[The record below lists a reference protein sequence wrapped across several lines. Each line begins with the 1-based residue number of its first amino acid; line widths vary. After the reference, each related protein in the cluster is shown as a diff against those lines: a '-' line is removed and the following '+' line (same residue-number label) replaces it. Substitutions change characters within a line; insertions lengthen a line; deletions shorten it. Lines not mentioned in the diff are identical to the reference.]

1 MAQNVM
7 NLSIFSL
14 VIVTIIKSVRFN
26 MQKVNKYIEYN
37 VETTLLN
44 ESWSIS
50 VSDMCEYVVR
60 HLKYSDIVLF
70 FYQMKSYFSW
80 LDFKHL

>member
-1 MAQNVM
+1 MCIKYFYMAQNVM

-14 VIVTIIKSVRFN
+14 VIVTIIKSVRFK

-44 ESWSIS
+44 ES
-50 VSDMCEYVVR
+50 
-60 HLKYSDIVLF
+60 
-70 FYQMKSYFSW
+70 
-80 LDFKHL
+80 

>member
-7 NLSIFSL
+7 DLSIFSL
-14 VIVTIIKSVRFN
+14 VVVTIIKSVRFN

-60 HLKYSDIVLF
+60 HLKYSDIVCF
-70 FYQMKSYFSW
+70 FYQMKSYFS
-80 LDFKHL
+80 

>member
-60 HLKYSDIVLF
+60 HLKYSDIVFFLSDEKLF
-70 FYQMKSYFSW
+70 Q
-80 LDFKHL
+80 LVGL

>member
-7 NLSIFSL
+7 DLSIFSL
-14 VIVTIIKSVRFN
+14 VVVTIIKSVRFN

-60 HLKYSDIVLF
+60 HLKYSDIVCLF
-70 FYQMKSYFSW
+70 LSDEKLFQ
-80 LDFKHL
+80 LVGL

>member
-1 MAQNVM
+1 MCIKYFYMAQNVM

-14 VIVTIIKSVRFN
+14 VVVTIIKSVRFN

-60 HLKYSDIVLF
+60 HLKYSDIVCF
-70 FYQMKSYFSW
+70 FYQMKSYFS
-80 LDFKHL
+80 

>member
-14 VIVTIIKSVRFN
+14 VVVTIIKSVRFN

-60 HLKYSDIVLF
+60 HLKYSDIVFFLSDEKLF
-70 FYQMKSYFSW
+70 Q
-80 LDFKHL
+80 LVGL

>member
-7 NLSIFSL
+7 DLSIFSL
-14 VIVTIIKSVRFN
+14 VVVTIIKSVRFN

-44 ESWSIS
+44 ESWNIS

-60 HLKYSDIVLF
+60 HLKYSDIVCFLSDEKLF
-70 FYQMKSYFSW
+70 Q
-80 LDFKHL
+80 LVGL

>member
-1 MAQNVM
+1 MTQNVM

-60 HLKYSDIVLF
+60 HLKYSDIVF

>member
-14 VIVTIIKSVRFN
+14 VVVTIIKSVRFN

-60 HLKYSDIVLF
+60 HLKYSDIGFFLSDEKLF
-70 FYQMKSYFSW
+70 Q
-80 LDFKHL
+80 LVGL

>member
-1 MAQNVM
+1 M
-7 NLSIFSL
+7 
-14 VIVTIIKSVRFN
+14 
-26 MQKVNKYIEYN
+26 EYN

-60 HLKYSDIVLF
+60 HLKYSDIVF
-70 FYQMKSYFSW
+70 FIRWKVISVG
-80 LDFKHL
+80 

>member
-60 HLKYSDIVLF
+60 HLK
-70 FYQMKSYFSW
+70 
-80 LDFKHL
+80 

>member
-60 HLKYSDIVLF
+60 HLKYSDIVF

>member
-14 VIVTIIKSVRFN
+14 VVVTIIKSVRFN

-44 ESWSIS
+44 ESWIIS

-60 HLKYSDIVLF
+60 HLKYSDIVFFLSDEKLF
-70 FYQMKSYFSW
+70 Q
-80 LDFKHL
+80 LVGL

>member
-1 MAQNVM
+1 M

-60 HLKYSDIVLF
+60 HLKYSDIVF
-70 FYQMKSYFSW
+70 FFIRWKVISVGWTLSIFSS
-80 LDFKHL
+80 DVK

>member
-1 MAQNVM
+1 M

-14 VIVTIIKSVRFN
+14 VVVTIIKSVRFS

-60 HLKYSDIVLF
+60 HLKYSDIVCF
-70 FYQMKSYFSW
+70 FIRWKVISVGWTLSIFSA
-80 LDFKHL
+80 DVK

>member
-14 VIVTIIKSVRFN
+14 VIVTIIKSMRFN

-60 HLKYSDIVLF
+60 HLKYSDIVFFLSDEKLF
-70 FYQMKSYFSW
+70 Q
-80 LDFKHL
+80 LVGL

>member
-7 NLSIFSL
+7 TLSIFSL

-50 VSDMCEYVVR
+50 VSDMCECVVR
-60 HLKYSDIVLF
+60 HLKYSDIVF